1 MRRATLAAVA
11 IAIRPGSPVR
21 CRRQMPCRSQR
32 RANWGLP
39 KALPVRWKRRPY
51 LFVTLGPATGG
62 RAIGDITAPIPIGAG
77 VAITGG
83 DGKAHL
89 SR

>member
-1 MRRATLAAVA
+1 
-11 IAIRPGSPVR
+11 
-21 CRRQMPCRSQR
+21 
-32 RANWGLP
+32 
-39 KALPVRWKRRPY
+39 
-51 LFVTLGPATGG
+51 VTLGPATGG

-77 VAITGG
+77 VAITG